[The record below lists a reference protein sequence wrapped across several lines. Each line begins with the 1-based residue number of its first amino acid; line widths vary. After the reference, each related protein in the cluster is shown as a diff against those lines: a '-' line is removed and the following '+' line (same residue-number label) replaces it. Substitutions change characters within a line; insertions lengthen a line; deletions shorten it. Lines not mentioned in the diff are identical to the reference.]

1 MNLPDDSPLR
11 RLGLTLRSN
20 VPLAPLTTMK
30 VGGPAEHFVTVGT
43 MEQMRHVVRWAH
55 EVNLPYFVLGGGSNL
70 LISDAGM
77 RGLVIHNRCRA
88 VRVDEAPCC
97 VWPFDDRPYLFA
109 EAGAPTAGAARFSVN
124 AGLTG
129 FEWAISVPGTIGGLV
144 LGNAGAHGSE
154 AKDTFEYGW
163 MLDAQGEHV
172 EFRVEEMAYSYRNS
186 TLKRERP
193 LQAGFRPVILCAN
206 FRLQPG
212 DAESI
217 RARADTY
224 LAHRRRTQ
232 PTEPSLGSSFINPPG
247 DFAGRLIEA
256 AGLKGARVGGIE
268 VSTLHANFL
277 INTGGVGAAR
287 AADMVALMRHVR
299 AVVQERF
306 GVTLVPE
313 IQPAGEWQDLDDLFA
328 SGEHEAAA
336 PVAPIAAPAATS
348 SENQPR

>member
-1 MNLPDDSPLR
+1 MTQLDDSALR
-11 RLGLTLRSN
+11 RMGLTLRAD
-20 VPLAPLTTMK
+20 VPLAALTTMK

-55 EVNLPYFVLGGGSNL
+55 EVQLPYFVLGGGSNL
-70 LISDAGM
+70 LISDAGI
-77 RGLVIHNRCRA
+77 RGLVIHNRCRE
-88 VRVDEAPCC
+88 VRIDDAPCC

-109 EAGAPTAGAARFSVN
+109 EAGAPTGGAARFSVN

-172 EFRVEEMAYSYRNS
+172 EFRVEQMAYGYRDS
-186 TLKRERP
+186 SFKRARP
-193 LQAGFRPVILCAN
+193 LRAGFAPVILCAN

-212 DAESI
+212 DSEEI

-232 PTEPSLGSSFINPPG
+232 PTEPSLGSTFVNPPG

-256 AGLKGARVGGIE
+256 AGLKGARAGGIE
-268 VSTLHANFL
+268 VSRLHANFL
-277 INTGGVGAAR
+277 INPGGAGTAT
-287 AADMVALMRHVR
+287 AADMVALMRRVR
-299 AVVQERF
+299 AEVGERF

-313 IQPAGEWQDLDDLFA
+313 IQPAGEWQGVDDLFA
-328 SGEHEAAA
+328 LEDAPVLAPATLPAADRTAAA
-336 PVAPIAAPAATS
+336 P
-348 SENQPR
+348 ENQ